1 MQRYGLNMSQIQ
13 EQMVFEEYIDGVLQL
28 DDEQFDE
35 YYDSLN
41 QEQQEELNEIIGK
54 IAKCRGKIAVSPIT
68 LPYKVGTAALK
79 GVGKAVEMMYEG
91 DMTIEGIQQYASEEF
106 SVEFG
111 NQDRL
116 QNTVQATEQSQ
127 DRLNNI
133 QQNSVVDL
141 YNEDVVSQVR
151 EVEKSGNIRNSIA
164 SKLSVIEV
172 AKKNSK

>member
-1 MQRYGLNMSQIQ
+1 MDNRIMT
-13 EQMVFEEYIDGVLQL
+13 
-28 DDEQFDE
+28 
-35 YYDSLN
+35 
-41 QEQQEELNEIIGK
+41 EELNNSDTGEKNWKEMREKLNLYEAK
-54 IAKCRGKIAVSPIT
+54 IAEFEGKERQEFFNKAGLDT
-68 LPYKVGTAALK
+68 TK

-91 DMTIEGIQQYASEEF
+91 DMTVEGIQQYASEEF
-106 SVEFG
+106 GVEFG

-116 QNTVQATEQSQ
+116 QDTVQATEQSQ

-164 SKLSVIEV
+164 AKLSVIEE

>member
-1 MQRYGLNMSQIQ
+1 MTE
-13 EQMVFEEYIDGVLQL
+13 EQNNSDTGEKNWKEMREKI
-28 DDEQFDE
+28 
-35 YYDSLN
+35 SLY
-41 QEQQEELNEIIGK
+41 EGK
-54 IAKCRGKIAVSPIT
+54 IAEYESKERQEVFNKAGLDT
-68 LPYKVGTAALK
+68 TK

-91 DMTIEGIQQYASEEF
+91 DMTVEGIQQYASEEF
-106 SVEFG
+106 GVEFG

-116 QNTVQATEQSQ
+116 QDTVQATEESQ

-164 SKLSVIEV
+164 AKLSVIEE

>member
-1 MQRYGLNMSQIQ
+1 MDNRIMT
-13 EQMVFEEYIDGVLQL
+13 
-28 DDEQFDE
+28 
-35 YYDSLN
+35 
-41 QEQQEELNEIIGK
+41 EELNNSDTGEKNWKEMREKLNLYEAK
-54 IAKCRGKIAVSPIT
+54 IAEFEGKERQEVFNKAGLDT
-68 LPYKVGTAALK
+68 TK

-91 DMTIEGIQQYASEEF
+91 DMTVEGIQQYASEEF
-106 SVEFG
+106 GVEFG

-116 QNTVQATEQSQ
+116 QDTVQATEQSQ

-151 EVEKSGNIRNSIA
+151 EVEKSANIRNSIA
-164 SKLSVIEV
+164 AKLSVIEE

>member
-1 MQRYGLNMSQIQ
+1 MT
-13 EQMVFEEYIDGVLQL
+13 
-28 DDEQFDE
+28 
-35 YYDSLN
+35 
-41 QEQQEELNEIIGK
+41 EELNNSEELAKDSDKNWKEMREKLESYEGK
-54 IAKCRGKIAVSPIT
+54 IAEFEAKERKQVFQSAGLDTST
-68 LPYKVGTAALK
+68 

-91 DMTIEGIQQYASEEF
+91 DMTVDGIQAYASQEF
-106 SVEFG
+106 GVEFG
-111 NQDRL
+111 QQDRL
-116 QNTVQATEQSQ
+116 QEAVQSTEQSQ

-164 SKLSVIEV
+164 AKLSVIEE

>member
-1 MQRYGLNMSQIQ
+1 MDNRIMT
-13 EQMVFEEYIDGVLQL
+13 
-28 DDEQFDE
+28 
-35 YYDSLN
+35 
-41 QEQQEELNEIIGK
+41 EELNNSDTGEKNWKEMREKLNLYEAK
-54 IAKCRGKIAVSPIT
+54 IAEFEGKERQEVFNKAGLDT
-68 LPYKVGTAALK
+68 TK

-106 SVEFG
+106 GVEFG

-116 QNTVQATEQSQ
+116 QDTVQATEQSQ

-151 EVEKSGNIRNSIA
+151 EIEKSGNIRNSIA
-164 SKLSVIEV
+164 AKLSVIEE